1 MTNSMVV
8 GGDLYQIVKSFTENR
23 FEPVVVYYA
32 ALKLQYP
39 VYFITLWSGG
49 RNIRKTT

>member
-8 GGDLYQIVKSFTENR
+8 GGDLYQIVKSFTEYR
-23 FEPVVVYYA
+23 FEPVVGYYTG
-32 ALKLQYP
+32 LKLQYP

-49 RNIRKTT
+49 CKIGKT